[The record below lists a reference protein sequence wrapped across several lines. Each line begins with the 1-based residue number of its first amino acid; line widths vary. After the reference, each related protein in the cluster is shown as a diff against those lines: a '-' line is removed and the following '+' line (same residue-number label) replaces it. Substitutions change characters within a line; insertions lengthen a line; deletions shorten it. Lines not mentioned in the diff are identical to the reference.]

1 LFQAI
6 YTDDGKQQLKP
17 FKFTIND
24 FDAYN
29 MKRERWYLSTLGQAF
44 TPDEQTLADMD
55 RVFNKYNWPS
65 HPTSKETFIDNPRI
79 RPICEDCAE
88 VSPPRRRRRVHDDNL
103 CVQEQIN
110 DDQDNFL

>member
-1 LFQAI
+1 MFQAI

-65 HPTSKETFIDNPRI
+65 HPTSKETIDIQFKKIKMILAIFI
-79 RPICEDCAE
+79 
-88 VSPPRRRRRVHDDNL
+88 
-103 CVQEQIN
+103 
-110 DDQDNFL
+110 